1 MPGLALAF
9 HINANTELQ
18 AQVPSLIQGVKDF
31 GLVVGTYGLR
41 EDTEKLPTTAG
52 MEANGVDATLHDGV
66 LIYFNHTQWGLQGV

>member
-66 LIYFNHTQWGLQGV
+66 LIYFNHTQRGLQGV